1 MNQKR
6 WDKWDNGIR
15 NKKNNK
21 INLLSYLYL
30 SHVIPSYPKSNDNNL
45 LQMLIKKQSYPKN
58 KKSGIRNRGVWDKL
72 T

>member
-1 MNQKR
+1 RIK
-6 WDKWDNGIR
+6 KDNNII
-15 NKKNNK
+15 K
-21 INLLSYLYL
+21 LSYFYL